1 MNKEFDF
8 NKVGKR
14 LPYKIPG
21 SFMDEFASNCINM
34 TKEET
39 KGRSFRMHLW
49 KISFAAASVVLIM
62 ITGLLFLN
70 KGKELP
76 VINFNDSIK
85 NTTISEN
92 TEVER
97 IIRELSDDELILLS
111 TMLDSDMFNE

>member
-8 NKVGKR
+8 YKVGKK

-21 SFMDEFASNCINM
+21 SFLDEFTGNCINM
-34 TKEET
+34 TKEE
-39 KGRSFRMHLW
+39 KNGRSFRMHLW
-49 KISFAAASVVLIM
+49 KISFAAASVVLIL
-62 ITGLLFLN
+62 ITGLFLN
-70 KGKELP
+70 KGKDMP

-85 NTTISEN
+85 TTTISEN
-92 TEVER
+92 NEVER